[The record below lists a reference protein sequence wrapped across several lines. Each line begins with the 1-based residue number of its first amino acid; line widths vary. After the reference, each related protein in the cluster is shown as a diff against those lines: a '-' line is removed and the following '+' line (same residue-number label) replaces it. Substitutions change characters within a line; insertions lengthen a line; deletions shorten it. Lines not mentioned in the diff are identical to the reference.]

1 MAKIKGKINPI
12 SDKILIT
19 DMNFGMEQT
28 KSGIVIQSDNGKPH
42 GVKPRWGKVWAVG
55 PEQQEIKVG
64 DWIMM
69 EHGRWTRTWEIE
81 QEDGSIL
88 EVRGVD
94 NKAIILVSDE
104 KPDDIE
110 LRA

>member
-1 MAKIKGKINPI
+1 MAKIKGTINPI
-12 SDKILIT
+12 GDKILIT

-28 KSGIVIQSDNGKPH
+28 KSGIVIQSDNGKAH

-55 PEQQEIKVG
+55 PEQKEIKIG

-69 EHGRWTRTWEIE
+69 EHGRWTRTWNIE
-81 QEDGSIL
+81 QDDGSIL